1 MSKRL
6 IKDFNIE
13 DLIKELR
20 QFTYT
25 TDVEGEAV
33 TVNVELFTAGQVPL
47 ATRLFLQAQGD
58 RLADSILYSY
68 DKEEITAV
76 QLSDIIK
83 VVCVQRWK
91 HFLEMWKVNYNPIW
105 NVDGKEVRTIVT
117 EYGKVTEMEKG
128 TTLTDEQKTNGTDTT
143 QYGHTLTDEQKT
155 NGEDSTTYGQKLTD
169 EQKTAGEDSTTY
181 GQKLTDEQKTNGED
195 STTFGKVVTSTHPTT
210 TNTVAAFDSVN
221 FVDHSE
227 VSNTNSSDTDSGTEA
242 TTHTIGKIEHA
253 NSGQDTTTHDMGKI
267 EHSTSGTDSTTHSI
281 GKLEH
286 AETGSDTIT
295 HNLGKIEHANSGK
308 DTDTESG
315 TDTVTDTFVRAGNI
329 GVTMTQQLLTAEESF
344 WSKYSFFEHWFN
356 DIAEQIGLPIW
367 G

>member
-1 MSKRL
+1 M
-6 IKDFNIE
+6 
-13 DLIKELR
+13 
-20 QFTYT
+20 
-25 TDVEGEAV
+25 
-33 TVNVELFTAGQVPL
+33 
-47 ATRLFLQAQGD
+47 
-58 RLADSILYSY
+58 
-68 DKEEITAV
+68 
-76 QLSDIIK
+76 
-83 VVCVQRWK
+83 
-91 HFLEMWKVNYNPIW
+91 
-105 NVDGKEVRTIVT
+105 
-117 EYGKVTEMEKG
+117 
-128 TTLTDEQKTNGTDTT
+128 
-143 QYGHTLTDEQKT
+143 
-155 NGEDSTTYGQKLTD
+155 
-169 EQKTAGEDSTTY
+169 
-181 GQKLTDEQKTNGED
+181 
-195 STTFGKVVTSTHPTT
+195 
-210 TNTVAAFDSVN
+210 
-221 FVDHSE
+221 DHSE

-253 NSGQDTTTHDMGKI
+253 NSGQDTTTHDLGKI

-315 TDTVTDTFVRAGNI
+315 SDTVTDTYVRAGNI

>member
-20 QFTYT
+20 QFSYT
-25 TDVEGEAV
+25 TDVEGETV
-33 TVNVELFTAGQVPL
+33 TVNVELFTAGQVPQ
-47 ATRLFLQAQGD
+47 ATRLFIQAQGD

-128 TTLTDEQKTNGTDTT
+128 TTLTDEQKTNG
-143 QYGHTLTDEQKT
+143 
-155 NGEDSTTYGQKLTD
+155 
-169 EQKTAGEDSTTY
+169 
-181 GQKLTDEQKTNGED
+181 ED

-210 TNTVAAFDSVN
+210 TNTVAAFDSIN

-253 NSGQDTTTHDMGKI
+253 NSGQDTTTHDLGKI

-315 TDTVTDTFVRAGNI
+315 SDTVTDTYVRAGNI